1 MIIAIVVMSIA
12 LVLSVCLSIGLR
24 REIRK
29 YQEIKRKMLEEEL
42 YRAKVREFYQKTF
55 EKTVDK

>member
-1 MIIAIVVMSIA
+1 MTIAIIILSIA
-12 LVLSVCLSIGLR
+12 LCLSVTLSIVLR

-29 YQEIKRKMLEEEL
+29 YQEIKRKMLEEEI

-55 EKTVDK
+55 EKKS

>member
-1 MIIAIVVMSIA
+1 MTIAIIILSIA
-12 LVLSVCLSIGLR
+12 LCLSVALSIGLR

-42 YRAKVREFYQKTF
+42 YRAKVREFYKKTF
-55 EKTVDK
+55 EKTIDK